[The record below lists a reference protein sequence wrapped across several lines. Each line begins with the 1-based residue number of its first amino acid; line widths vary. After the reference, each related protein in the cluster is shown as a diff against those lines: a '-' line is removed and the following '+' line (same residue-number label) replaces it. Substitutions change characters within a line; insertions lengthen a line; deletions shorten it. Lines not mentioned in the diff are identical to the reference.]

1 MNSTSAPTTST
12 TSSSSS
18 SVHSSS
24 PGPTP
29 PPPTD
34 EQVEHDGHS
43 HGAADTTTT
52 VTILHSDSNSSQ
64 SNPQSNDDQYHQSS
78 SLVVE
83 GPTNQ
88 SSSNDVVNVNVA
100 HSDFSLVSQN
110 DFHIA
115 PGQFRMALEEAAPP
129 VMTPGVQTVGG
140 DNSHALNSVVP
151 QTVASDNVVPN
162 GVHVHASVQNGDS
175 SPSIV
180 HSAVP
185 YLESNKA
192 EGLSNPKG
200 QDGANLPHV
209 SSLLQ
214 AGSQID
220 TVSVSQ
226 QQSRNCPTGDD
237 SQVQQQ
243 HLEDSASSSAPPT
256 PNPVFIVPQPPTAP
270 QHHQSKQDVR
280 AVDPHR
286 FKAQEAK
293 EREERVRK
301 RLAAGLPAE
310 DPGTP
315 TGAHAFLLSPSA
327 SMTSGGR
334 PSSAMSSSMMSEGS
348 GVFSSDLSVISRS
361 SSMFSLDSSTGG
373 SIGPLEP
380 GALKVR
386 IICTVIM
393 LINICYGISLVQVC

>member
-1 MNSTSAPTTST
+1 M
-12 TSSSSS
+12 
-18 SVHSSS
+18 HSS

-34 EQVEHDGHS
+34 EQVEPDGHS

-52 VTILHSDSNSSQ
+52 TTTTTILHSDSNSSQ

-88 SSSNDVVNVNVA
+88 SGSNDVVNVNVT

-129 VMTPGVQTVGG
+129 VMTSGVQTMGG
-140 DNSHALNSVVP
+140 DNSHALNSVGP

-162 GVHVHASVQNGDS
+162 GVHVHASVQNGGN

-180 HSAVP
+180 HSTVP

-192 EGLSNPKG
+192 EGLSNPKIE
-200 QDGANLPHV
+200 DEPNLPHV
-209 SSLLQ
+209 ASLLQ
-214 AGSQID
+214 AGSQMGN
-220 TVSVSQ
+220 VSVSQ

-243 HLEDSASSSAPPT
+243 HLEDSASTSAPQT
-256 PNPVFIVPQPPTAP
+256 PNPVFIVPHPPAAP

-348 GVFSSDLSVISRS
+348 GVFSSDMSVISRS

-386 IICTVIM
+386 ITVQ
-393 LINICYGISLVQVC
+393 NY